1 MNVCVV
7 GSGYVGLVTGSCLA
21 EMGNRVWCVDRNQSK
36 IEKLRQGVIPIYEP
50 GLEEL
55 VRRNVQ
61 EKRLF
66 FSAMLQDGLAEA
78 TVCIIAVGTPPLD
91 DGSAD
96 LADVLAVA
104 KEIGVYIHKYL
115 LVVTKSTVPVGTA
128 RQIKSV
134 ILEQLVQQ
142 KKAVDFDVVSNP
154 EFLKEGAAIED
165 FMEPD
170 RIVIGVD
177 SQRPVEI
184 LRQLYEPLINTQQS
198 LVLMDTVSAELTKY
212 AANAMLA
219 TRISFMNEIARL
231 CDQVGA
237 DVAQVRV
244 GMGMDS
250 RIGMPFLH
258 AGPGYGGSCFP
269 KDVKELIQA
278 GERHGSPMQLLQAVD
293 EVNEQQKK
301 YLVNLVVRR
310 FSEDLSGFHFALWG
324 LAFKPQTDDVR
335 ESPALVLIREL
346 LSRGASITAYDPAAL
361 EPAKIMLGPVDRL
374 FYVSDMLEALPGKDA
389 LILLTEWRQFRQM
402 EWTLLGDLLKRK
414 IVFDGRNIY
423 DPIAAKAAGFEYY
436 CIGRGCI
443 LGDYVNGSV
452 KE

>member
-301 YLVNLVVRR
+301 YLVNLVVKR
-310 FSEDLSGFHFALWG
+310 FGEDLSGLHFALWG